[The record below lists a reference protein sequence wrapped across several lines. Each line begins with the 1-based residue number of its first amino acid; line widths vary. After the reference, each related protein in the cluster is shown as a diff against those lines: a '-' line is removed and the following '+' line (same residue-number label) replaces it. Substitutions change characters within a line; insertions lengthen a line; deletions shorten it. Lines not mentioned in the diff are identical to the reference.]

1 MADPVVRTYDPNSI
15 IISFMGKTLAGF
27 AEGSFIKIKRSGDMF
42 TKVKGADGSVDRI
55 NNNAFDFE
63 VTLSLKQTTPSNTL
77 LSGIAAADQLLNKG
91 VGMLII
97 KDNAG
102 TTLFTAAQAWI
113 RKDPDADFADKLS
126 PREWTF
132 DTGPAAYLLG
142 GN

>member
-1 MADPVVRTYDPNSI
+1 MADPNVRTYDPNSI
-15 IISFMGKTLAGF
+15 IVSFMGKTLAGF
-27 AEGSFIKIKRSGDMF
+27 AEGSFLKIKRSGDMF

-132 DTGPAAYLLG
+132 DTGVAAFLLG